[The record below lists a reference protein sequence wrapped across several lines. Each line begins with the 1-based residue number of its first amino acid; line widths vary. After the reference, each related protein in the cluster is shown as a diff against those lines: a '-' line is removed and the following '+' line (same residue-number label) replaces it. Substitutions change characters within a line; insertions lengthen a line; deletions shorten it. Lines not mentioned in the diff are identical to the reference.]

1 MTAAA
6 AALGLLIGVVI
17 GGFGGGGGVLTVPVL
32 VYVLGQTAQGA
43 TTSSLL
49 IVGVTAV
56 VGTIARVRSHL
67 VDWRT
72 GLTFGAVGIPAAY
85 LGVLLN
91 ERVAQPVLLLSFAGL
106 TLAAAAAL
114 LVNSRRCSAE
124 PVQDAT
130 DVPYP
135 VDQGTGG
142 LLTAQP
148 TRTRGRLG
156 TATTVTA
163 CGLTVGFL
171 TGFLGV
177 GGGFLVVPALVIALQ
192 MPMNLAVGTSL
203 MIITLNAAS
212 SLAPRLATA
221 TIAWEVVVPF
231 AVGAIM
237 GSLIGKRIAD
247 RLSGIALARAF
258 AVMLATVGTFVAV
271 ESIMVLCTR
280 AI

>member
-6 AALGLLIGVVI
+6 AALGLLIGAVI
-17 GGFGGGGGVLTVPVL
+17 GGLGGGGGVLTVPVL
-32 VYVLGQTAQGA
+32 VYLLGQTAQGA

-49 IVGVTAV
+49 IVGVTAAA
-56 VGTIARVRSHL
+56 GTLARVRSHL

-72 GLTFGAVGIPAAY
+72 GLAFGVVGVPAAY

-106 TLAAAAAL
+106 TLVAAAAL
-114 LVNSRRCSAE
+114 LLNSRPGAE
-124 PVQDAT
+124 PAHDT
-130 DVPYP
+130 PDVPSA
-135 VDQGTGG
+135 DQRTGG

-148 TRTRGRLG
+148 TRTRGRLA
-156 TATTVTA
+156 TATIVTA

-177 GGGFLVVPALVIALQ
+177 GGGFLAVPALVVALQ

-203 MIITLNAAS
+203 MIITLNAVS

-221 TIAWEVVVPF
+221 AIAWHVVVPF
-231 AVGAIM
+231 IIAAIVGSI
-237 GSLIGKRIAD
+237 IGKRVAD
-247 RLSGIALARAF
+247 RLSGTALARAF
-258 AVMLATVGTFVAV
+258 AVMLVAVGVFVAV
-271 ESIMVLCTR
+271 ESIIAL
-280 AI
+280 